1 MELHNT
7 VEDVVISRVDEFF
20 IALEK
25 QGNPDK
31 LCLCNHCK
39 MDTICYV
46 LNRTPPYYIV
56 SNRGASRVKW
66 ESIEHQQREADIS
79 VLINEGHKR
88 VNHNQ
93 RPNLSHAAEAGE
105 TAAASKKPVY
115 NVPAIMGRIFNGGN
129 FAPLSDV
136 DVELLYKGEL
146 VSMKDENWPNP
157 YRIVPNTEGNFSF
170 WPAPDVASKT
180 DKHKIFEYTLRVTGP
195 DLEPLIH
202 YFKIPVAS
210 EIQTAGS
217 FNLQRTFK
225 LPDLYMFPP
234 GEAEKNGYQ
243 E

>member
-7 VEDVVISRVDEFF
+7 VEDVVISKVDEFF
-20 IALEK
+20 SALEK

-46 LNRTPPYYIV
+46 LNRTSPYYIV

-66 ESIEHQQREADIS
+66 ESFEHQQREADIT

-93 RPNLSHAAEAGE
+93 RPNLSHSVEAEE

-115 NVPAIMGRIFNGGN
+115 NVPAIMGRIFSGGN

-136 DVELLYKGEL
+136 DVELLYNGEL
-146 VSMKDENWPNP
+146 VRMKDENWPNP
-157 YRIVPNTEGNFSF
+157 CRIVPNTEGNYSF
-170 WPAPDVASKT
+170 WPAPDLSSRVN
-180 DKHKIFEYTLRVTGP
+180 KHKIFEYTLRVTGSGF
-195 DLEPLIH
+195 EPLIH
-202 YFKIPVAS
+202 FFKIPVAS

-243 E
+243 D